1 MEQGFNAMGHQVP
14 ENRLHNG
21 YEVVKEMMPEADVET
36 RFSIVFKCARFI
48 KNDEPARI
56 LAPPLTSDEDLVKLD
71 LTGRYRLLATL
82 LTD

>member
-1 MEQGFNAMGHQVP
+1 MKSGFNAMGIQVP

-21 YEVVKEMMPEADVET
+21 YKAVKQMMPDIDIET
-36 RFSIVFKCARFI
+36 RYSIVFKCARFI

-56 LAPPLTSDEDLVKLD
+56 LAPTLTVDKHLALLD
-71 LTGRYRLLATL
+71 LTGRYRLITIL

>member
-1 MEQGFNAMGHQVP
+1 MKTGLNALGMQVP
-14 ENRLHNG
+14 ENRLYNG
-21 YEVVKEMMPEADVET
+21 YEAIKKMMPNTDIESRYA
-36 RFSIVFKCARFI
+36 IVFKCARFI

-56 LAPPLTSDEDLVKLD
+56 IAPTLTVDKDLAKLD